1 MALHDRPQK
10 KKPAQ
15 ASYWVPANSGQP
27 DNNGFFKISRKT
39 KDASTYV
46 NLLNITDNLMY
57 AVRMNVGILPQ
68 LNGDLFTHFLDRA
81 EAIRQDLN
89 KLNAELCQALNK
101 DYHPPRGFSNPLAP
115 VEVQQES
122 ME

>member
-10 KKPAQ
+10 KKPPR
-15 ASYWVPANSGQP
+15 ASSWAPTNSEQP

-39 KDASTYV
+39 KDASAYV

-68 LNGDLFTHFLDRA
+68 LNGDLFTHFLERA

-101 DYHPPRGFSNPLAP
+101 DYQPPRGFSNPLAA
-115 VEVQQES
+115 VEVQLES
-122 ME
+122 VE